1 MVDGGGG
8 VSRPPSSTSSIIRFL
23 FLLEEEEVR
32 SEEAR
37 PSVEWSPPPITAS
50 FYSPLSSLDRPRAT
64 DRTERSF

>member
-23 FLLEEEEVR
+23 FLLKEEVR

>member
-1 MVDGGGG
+1 MGGGG
-8 VSRPPSSTSSIIRFL
+8 VSRPPSSTSSIILFL
-23 FLLEEEEVR
+23 FLLEEEVR